1 MTGQLII
8 INEFLTF
15 VQNKLDILDEQSITQ
30 ICATNFTDTEIEDGK
45 GILYKSCGDK
55 VRHVQRKGDDKK
67 KRNIKDVIRLLKEVD
82 PDAPPNFVAK
92 DLNRLPPV
100 LFDHVDVTGILKD
113 MLNMKND
120 LVKFQLK
127 MSAELGEIRNSIQ
140 QLIEKNNMTTPQK
153 RNSSL
158 TAATPPSLQPTPARV
173 ARSSITPT
181 NRKNVHKRADLSSQS
196 NSLPPVTVPP
206 PARTLR
212 RKLGK
217 STALIRGI
225 YVIETD

>member
-82 PDAPPNFVAK
+82 PDAQPNFVAK

-100 LFDHVDVTGILKD
+100 LFDHVDVTRILKD

-127 MSAELGEIRNSIQ
+127 LSAELGELRNSIQ
-140 QLIEKNNMTTPQK
+140 QIEKNNVTSHL
-153 RNSSL
+153 NSCDSAI
-158 TAATPPSLQPTPARV
+158 TATYSCKSSTEFDYPDQP
-173 ARSSITPT
+173 
-181 NRKNVHKRADLSSQS
+181 
-196 NSLPPVTVPP
+196 
-206 PARTLR
+206 
-212 RKLGK
+212 
-217 STALIRGI
+217 
-225 YVIETD
+225 